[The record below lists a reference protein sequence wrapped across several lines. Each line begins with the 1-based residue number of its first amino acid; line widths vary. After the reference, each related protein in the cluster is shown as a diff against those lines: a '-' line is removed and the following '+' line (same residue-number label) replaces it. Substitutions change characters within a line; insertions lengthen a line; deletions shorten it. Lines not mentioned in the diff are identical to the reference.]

1 MAAQSGYESI
11 TVTEQ
16 SDLLE
21 LDVNLGLMQQHNADI
36 GQVCNNIGYDADYDR
51 LHIDHPFLEINPPVG
66 ATNLLFFPVANTSD
80 IMPVPN
86 GAQLVRF
93 KSTNN
98 FYVSSSQIA
107 VPTDDIIDGSAPI
120 LNPEGWYYCKGK
132 KSYSVMCVAVNQV
145 VTAEFFIQ
153 L

>member
-11 TVTEQ
+11 TEQ
-16 SDLLE
+16 EQNDLLE
-21 LDVNLGLMQQHNADI
+21 QDVNLGLMQQCNADV
-36 GQVCNNIGYDADYDR
+36 GHVVDNIGFDSDYDR

-66 ATNLLFFPVANTSD
+66 AVNLLFFPAANASD
-80 IMPVPN
+80 VMPVPN

-93 KSTNN
+93 KSTSN
-98 FYVSSSQIA
+98 YYLSASTMTTPSA
-107 VPTDDIIDGSAPI
+107 DILDGSAPI

-132 KSYSVMCVAVNQV
+132 KSYSVRSTAANQV